1 VRLSARAPLTPDTGY
16 DTHTG
21 LNQTIQPCKPS
32 SATSSPSAQAKA
44 KLEGSWRIPGGRHPG
59 KGGLV
64 ACGIFV
70 VRSPTPRLPRGSF
83 WPGLRGCGAWLLQAP
98 VRAEAG
104 GCSRPHRHGAFPGSR
119 CRRRRRPQR
128 RGWPAAPRDH
138 PQLRPQPWQPRAE
151 ERCWHK
157 AVPPRVG
164 PCLPAWRRWLHRG
177 GRVSSVVFLLS
188 DTDTRRSRGRGAVL
202 SHVATQV
209 PDAHT

>member
-1 VRLSARAPLTPDTGY
+1 MQAVERNLQSF
-16 DTHTG
+16 
-21 LNQTIQPCKPS
+21 
-32 SATSSPSAQAKA
+32 SPSEGETRRI
-44 KLEGSWRIPGGRHPG
+44 LEDTWRTPSGQGGP
-59 KGGLV
+59 
-64 ACGIFV
+64 CGMCHICREVTYPSVTEGILLARFK
-70 VRSPTPRLPRGSF
+70 
-83 WPGLRGCGAWLLQAP
+83 GCGAWLLQAP